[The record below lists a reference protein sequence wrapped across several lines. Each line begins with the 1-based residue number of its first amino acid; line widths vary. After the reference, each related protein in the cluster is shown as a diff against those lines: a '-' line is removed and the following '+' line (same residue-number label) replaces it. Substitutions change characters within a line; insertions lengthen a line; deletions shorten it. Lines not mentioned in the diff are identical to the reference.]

1 MRNSNV
7 GILGGGSW
15 GTTVASLVARNASAL
30 LWARNEDTVREIN
43 DKHTNSRYLGETALS
58 RKLRATSDLHSAV
71 TQADVLVIAI
81 PSHSFRNIL
90 NEVQNDV
97 NENVPIVSLT
107 KGLEPDTR
115 MRMTEIIQELLPAN
129 PRAILTGP
137 NLAREVIAGYA
148 SASVLAMDDQTI
160 ISDLQKLFHNRRFRV
175 YTNHDVIGCELG
187 GALKNII
194 AIAAGIGDGLGAGD
208 NARAAVI
215 TRGLAEISRLG
226 TAMGGEPQTF
236 AGLTGMG
243 DLVATCTSAQSR
255 NRNVGFA
262 LGSGKT
268 MDEILADMY
277 MVAEGIISAPT
288 VMALGEKYQV
298 EMPIAEEVY
307 EVVRGNRNARDAL
320 KGVLKAG
327 IGSEAEPN

>member
-43 DKHTNSRYLGETALS
+43 DKHTNSRYLGETPLS

-129 PRAILTGP
+129 PRAILT
-137 NLAREVIAGYA
+137 LSLIH
-148 SASVLAMDDQTI
+148 
-160 ISDLQKLFHNRRFRV
+160 IS
-175 YTNHDVIGCELG
+175 EP
-187 GALKNII
+187 
-194 AIAAGIGDGLGAGD
+194 
-208 NARAAVI
+208 
-215 TRGLAEISRLG
+215 TR
-226 TAMGGEPQTF
+226 P
-236 AGLTGMG
+236 
-243 DLVATCTSAQSR
+243 
-255 NRNVGFA
+255 
-262 LGSGKT
+262 
-268 MDEILADMY
+268 Y
-277 MVAEGIISAPT
+277 
-288 VMALGEKYQV
+288 
-298 EMPIAEEVY
+298 
-307 EVVRGNRNARDAL
+307 
-320 KGVLKAG
+320 
-327 IGSEAEPN
+327 